1 MTKRL
6 QVLLNREEY
15 SEIEAFARGNR
26 MPVAEWVRQAL
37 RQARQGPTGHSLKES
52 PTTYLTRG
60 ALVYYTTAMT
70 KRLQVL
76 LEEEELTEI
85 QDVARGQRLTVA
97 EWVRQSLRQAR
108 HDQPGATDV
117 KLRAL
122 AEAYRHS
129 YPTGDIGTMLD
140 EIEAG
145 RQLQ

>member
-15 SEIEAFARGNR
+15 GEIEAFARGHR
-26 MPVAEWVRQAL
+26 MTVAEWVRQAL
-37 RQARQGPTGHSLKES
+37 RKARQGRTENSFRES
-52 PTTYLTRG
+52 PATYFTRG

-76 LEEEELTEI
+76 LDEEELTEI

-129 YPTGDIGTMLD
+129 YPTGDIGTILD

>member
-6 QVLLNREEY
+6 QVLLNYEEY
-15 SEIEAFARGNR
+15 GEIEAFARGHR
-26 MPVAEWVRQAL
+26 MTVAEWVRQTL
-37 RQARQGPTGHSLKES
+37 RRAREGRTGNSVRES
-52 PTTYLTRG
+52 PATYLTQG

-76 LEEEELTEI
+76 LDEEELTEI

-97 EWVRQSLRQAR
+97 EWVRQSLRKAR
-108 HDQPGATDV
+108 HDQPGATDA
-117 KLRAL
+117 KLRAI

-129 YPTGDIGTMLD
+129 YPTGDIGALLD

-145 RQLQ
+145 RQYQ